1 MRRLFVVGSAMDRPF
16 PVFAISDFDEFAQFG
31 CFGLAANH
39 KKTLV
44 IYDGGQVRRIWPFFK
59 RREDTTREYLL
70 AQLQAQTA

>member
-1 MRRLFVVGSAMDRPF
+1 MITHDPEDIQ
-16 PVFAISDFDEFAQFG
+16 VFAE
-31 CFGLAANH
+31 
-39 KKTLV
+39 TLV